1 MKYTLETIKQDAFT
15 AETPNGFCNNDCLGK
30 IEDLK
35 RGFTYGHYKL
45 FKEKVSLMNPDRT
58 QNSK

>member
-45 FKEKVSLMNPDRT
+45 FLKKRSP
-58 QNSK
+58 